1 MRAVASVMEHIAMT
15 VFKELDSV
23 FTSTIRD
30 IQRPAAMRPLSMH
43 SPAMEVFIDFTL
55 QQPLM
60 LEQSTTIDM
69 ARQMMKS
76 MQSTLFLVIDS
87 HESFQGVISLA
98 DMVSEQVTQL
108 IAQSR
113 LQWNELTVEQVM
125 TPQSDLRAIDFA
137 ELKLANIGD
146 LVAAMEKF
154 GERHLIVVDKQNR
167 SLRGIVSA
175 HSIARRMHEPFVI
188 SERSVTFS
196 DSYWARAG

>member
-15 VFKELDSV
+15 VFKELDSI

>member
-1 MRAVASVMEHIAMT
+1 MT

>member
-1 MRAVASVMEHIAMT
+1 MEHIAMT

-30 IQRPAAMRPLSMH
+30 IQRPATMRPLSMH
-43 SPAMEVFIDFTL
+43 SPAMEVFIDFTK

-60 LEQSTTIDM
+60 LEQNTTIEV

-87 HESFQGVISLA
+87 HESFQGVISLD
-98 DMVSEQVTQL
+98 DMVSEQVTKL

-113 LQWNELTVEQVM
+113 LRWNELTVEQVM
-125 TPQSDLRAIDFA
+125 TPRSDLRAIDF
-137 ELKLANIGD
+137 EEVKLANIGD
-146 LVAAMEKF
+146 LVAAMRKF
-154 GERHLIVVDKQNR
+154 GERHLIVIDKQNR
-167 SLRGIVSA
+167 SLRGVISA
-175 HSIARRMHEPFVI
+175 HNIARRMHEPFVI
-188 SERSVTFS
+188 SERRITFS

>member
-1 MRAVASVMEHIAMT
+1 MRAVASVMERIAMT
-15 VFKELDSV
+15 VFKQLDSV

-43 SPAMEVFIDFTL
+43 SPAMEVFVDFSR

-60 LEQSTTIDM
+60 LEQSTTIDV

-76 MQSTLFLVIDS
+76 MHSTLFLVIDS
-87 HESFQGVISLA
+87 HESFQGVISLE
-98 DMVSEQVTQL
+98 DMVSEQVTKL

-113 LQWNELTVEQVM
+113 LRWNELTVEQAM
-125 TPQSDLRAIDFA
+125 TPRSDLRAIDFA
-137 ELKLANIGD
+137 EFKLANIGD
-146 LVAAMEKF
+146 LVAAMRKF
-154 GERHLIVVDKQNR
+154 GERRLIVVDKNNR

-175 HSIARRMHEPFVI
+175 HSIARRMHEPFAI

>member
-1 MRAVASVMEHIAMT
+1 MRAVASVMERIAMT
-15 VFKELDSV
+15 VFKKLDSV

-30 IQRPAAMRPLSMH
+30 IQRPAAMRQLSMH

-60 LEQSTTIDM
+60 LEQSTTIDV
-69 ARQMMKS
+69 AHQMMKS
-76 MQSTLFLVIDS
+76 MHSTLFLVIDS
-87 HESFQGVISLA
+87 HESFRGVISLG
-98 DMVSEQVTQL
+98 DMVSEQVTKL
-108 IAQSR
+108 ISQFR
-113 LQWNELTVEQVM
+113 LRWNELTVEQAM
-125 TPQSDLRAIDFA
+125 TPRSDLRAIDFA
-137 ELKLANIGD
+137 EFQLANIGD
-146 LVAAMEKF
+146 LVAAMKKF